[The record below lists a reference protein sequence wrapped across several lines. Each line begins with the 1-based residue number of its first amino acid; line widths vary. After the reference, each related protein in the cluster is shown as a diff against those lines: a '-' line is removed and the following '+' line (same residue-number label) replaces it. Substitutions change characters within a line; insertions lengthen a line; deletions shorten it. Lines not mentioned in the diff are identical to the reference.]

1 MGVVPVKRR
10 GGFRRDEDRRLR
22 LSRRCGATVAVVM
35 VFLRLFSHTS
45 PAAHAFNVCADI
57 SRCSECVF
65 DQTDGLMPPPLMCG
79 WCESTQTCKEVNS
92 TVLSYY
98 RTTPA
103 TGGAGGAGDAEVE
116 HTPDEIAAFRE
127 QFCADFRERNF
138 NAVCPD
144 MFCTAS
150 KTTNNIYI
158 CRAPSIAALVLGCI
172 LFVLSILLYTWMQTI
187 HQLPWKY
194 EPFLSDLLAG
204 RPRPPDPAG
213 DDGDTEAI
221 VDDCRDT
228 AAVPDINPPP
238 SVQRGD
244 SAASPFRDRDGG
256 TEDFGERGGDDG
268 GEGVSSSPTAQ
279 RQQQQQPG
287 QHALLHRAAPIVT
300 TTAATGYCPI
310 CRCRH
315 PVPLG
320 PGDVCFWCNVARFA
334 FVPVSLALLSSSI
347 VIVLS
352 FAVSLKP
359 WFADIYFTE
368 VLVAAYLSFGGFVW
382 YVVRYRRRAPLFC
395 FETEEER
402 EAKEEVWSSTRHRR
416 PTSRL
421 PSAAAGPASVIGSAS
436 EVERESMPSP
446 LHSQSVRLQ
455 LLNDARHNMAS
466 TTYLRL
472 ALRLRGRSLLDQ
484 IPELKKYRAQI
495 ASMHLAPAT
504 LTKVGGVLAAMC
516 TPTAATMAGS
526 GAYGGDAGTTAPT
539 TATAAAT
546 RAVAAAGASMTAVTR
561 ADVDATAATLTA
573 SMPSCLSLPFQQT
586 RLPQHPTPLPSAVA
600 AAAVEST
607 DTASVVAASTLP
619 SDAQTSPA
627 AAAGSASAAVATS
640 AAAATPMPLAT
651 TLPDG
656 VARQK
661 RAETA
666 QLLSS
671 DFLSPPY
678 RKALKA
684 TLFRDELIMWY
695 SEPRL
700 RSVLME
706 NKWLLLDLLA
716 GLLFGIWMLMLSS
729 VSDNT
734 FAIVRLSGSTAVAAC
749 GLVVVLG
756 FALLLVVVVRS
767 CRRLYVLTDE
777 RLITVYE
784 SIIEPVVTATDLSSV
799 RFAALYGY
807 HSIWAREPVLD
818 FSWEVPATERKMPAI
833 KSHKFS
839 GITDLHEFLY
849 YFRMVAPQ
857 MPFHLQQISES
868 TRQDRTEW
876 RMHVILCIGLFVA
889 LPIITVYP
897 HAVPD
902 FLAAYLYVVALLLIG
917 STLLRGLRAQQMTCA
932 PLNIAASWAPVPAR
946 NEMDGA
952 EPLQPL
958 PPSVVTHAPD
968 GCSAPKTTPS
978 SFGGHEGAAGVLHSV
993 SVTDIRA
1000 DMEPERQKR
1009 PRLCVTGHR
1018 WQ

>member
-1 MGVVPVKRR
+1 MGVASVKRR

-35 VFLRLFSHTS
+35 VFLRLLSGTS
-45 PAAHAFNVCADI
+45 PVAHAFNVCADI

-79 WCESTQTCKEVNS
+79 WCESTQTCKEINS

-98 RTTPA
+98 RTTLA
-103 TGGAGGAGDAEVE
+103 TGGAGDAEVE
-116 HTPDEIAAFRE
+116 HTPDEVAAFRE
-127 QFCADFRERNF
+127 QFCEDFRERNF

-144 MFCTAS
+144 MFCAAS

-204 RPRPPDPAG
+204 RHRPPDPAG

-228 AAVPDINPPP
+228 AAVPHITLP
-238 SVQRGD
+238 SAVQRGH
-244 SAASPFRDRDGG
+244 SAASPFLDRDGG
-256 TEDFGERGGDDG
+256 TEDFGERGSDDG
-268 GEGVSSSPTAQ
+268 DGGVSSSSTAQ
-279 RQQQQQPG
+279 RQQQQQQQG
-287 QHALLHRAAPIVT
+287 QHALLHRAASIVT

-320 PGDVCFWCNVARFA
+320 PGNVCFWCNVARFA
-334 FVPVSLALLSSSI
+334 FVPVSLVLLSSSI

-359 WFADIYFTE
+359 WFADAYFAE
-368 VLVAAYLSFGGFVW
+368 VLVVAYLSFGGFVW
-382 YVVRYRRRAPLFC
+382 YVVRHHRRAPLFYV
-395 FETEEER
+395 ETEEER
-402 EAKEEVWSSTRHRR
+402 EANEEVWPAARHRR

-421 PSAAAGPASVIGSAS
+421 PSAAAGAASITGSAS

-446 LHSQSVRLQ
+446 LHSRNAKLQ
-455 LLNDARHNMAS
+455 LLNDARRNMAS

-504 LTKVGGVLAAMC
+504 LTRVGGALSAMC
-516 TPTAATMAGS
+516 TPMTAAMAGS
-526 GAYGGDAGTTAPT
+526 GAYGGDAGTTVVT

-546 RAVAAAGASMTAVTR
+546 SAVAAAGAPMTPVTR
-561 ADVDATAATLTA
+561 ADVDATAATPTA
-573 SMPSCLSLPFQQT
+573 SMPSCLSLPLQRT

-600 AAAVEST
+600 AAAVGST
-607 DTASVVAASTLP
+607 DTAGVMAASAF
-619 SDAQTSPA
+619 SFDAQTSPA
-627 AAAGSASAAVATS
+627 AAAATGSASATVATS

-651 TLPDG
+651 TLPDR

-666 QLLSS
+666 QLLNS
-671 DFLSPPY
+671 DFLSPQY

-684 TLFRDELIMWY
+684 TLFRDELITWY

-729 VSDNT
+729 VSDKT

-767 CRRLYVLTDE
+767 CGRLYVLTDE

-807 HSIWAREPVLD
+807 HGIWAREPVLD

-849 YFRMVAPQ
+849 YFRMMAPQ
-857 MPFHLQQISES
+857 TPFHLQQISES
-868 TRQDRTEW
+868 TRQDRAEW

-932 PLNIAASWAPVPAR
+932 PLNIAASWAPAPAR
-946 NEMDGA
+946 NEVDGA

-968 GCSAPKTTPS
+968 GCSAPKTTAS
-978 SFGGHEGAAGVLHSV
+978 SFGGHGGSQELGTASV
-993 SVTDIRA
+993 SPISVP
-1000 DMEPERQKR
+1000 M
-1009 PRLCVTGHR
+1009 
-1018 WQ
+1018 

>member
-238 SVQRGD
+238 AVQRGD

-256 TEDFGERGGDDG
+256 TEDFGERGGDD
-268 GEGVSSSPTAQ
+268 
-279 RQQQQQPG
+279 
-287 QHALLHRAAPIVT
+287 
-300 TTAATGYCPI
+300 AATGYCPI

-382 YVVRYRRRAPLFC
+382 YVVP
-395 FETEEER
+395 
-402 EAKEEVWSSTRHRR
+402 
-416 PTSRL
+416 
-421 PSAAAGPASVIGSAS
+421 AGPASVIGSAS

-627 AAAGSASAAVATS
+627 AAAGSASAA
-640 AAAATPMPLAT
+640 
-651 TLPDG
+651 
-656 VARQK
+656 
-661 RAETA
+661 
-666 QLLSS
+666 LLSS

>member
-1 MGVVPVKRR
+1 MGVVSVKWR
-10 GGFRRDEDRRLR
+10 GGSRRDEDRRLR
-22 LSRRCGATVAVVM
+22 LSRRCGVTVAVVV
-35 VFLRLFSHTS
+35 VFLRLLSDTC

-79 WCESTQTCKEVNS
+79 WCESTRTCKEVNS

-98 RTTPA
+98 RATPA
-103 TGGAGGAGDAEVE
+103 AAGGGGEAVAE
-116 HTPDEIAAFRE
+116 HTPAEIAAFRA
-127 QFCADFRERNF
+127 QFCEDFRERSF

-144 MFCTAS
+144 MFCAAS

-204 RPRPPDPAG
+204 RHRSPDPAG
-213 DDGDTEAI
+213 DDGA
-221 VDDCRDT
+221 T
-228 AAVPDINPPP
+228 AAVPDITPP
-238 SVQRGD
+238 SAVQKGHSD
-244 SAASPFRDRDGG
+244 ASPFREGYGG
-256 TEDFGERGGDDG
+256 TEDFGERGSDDG

-279 RQQQQQPG
+279 QQQQEQSG
-287 QHALLHRAAPIVT
+287 QHTLLHRTASIVT

-315 PVPLG
+315 PVRLS

-347 VIVLS
+347 VIILS

-359 WFADIYFTE
+359 WFADIYFAE
-368 VLVAAYLSFGGFVW
+368 VLIVAYLSFGGFVW
-382 YVVRYRRRAPLFC
+382 YIVRHRGRAPL

-402 EAKEEVWSSTRHRR
+402 EVNGEVCSATRHRR
-416 PTSRL
+416 TTSRVTT
-421 PSAAAGPASVIGSAS
+421 AAAGAASIAGSAS
-436 EVERESMPSP
+436 EAERESIPSP
-446 LHSQSVRLQ
+446 LHSHNAKLQ
-455 LLNDARHNMAS
+455 FLNDARRNMAS

-495 ASMHLAPAT
+495 ASIHLAPAT
-504 LTKVGGVLAAMC
+504 LARAGGALTAMC
-516 TPTAATMAGS
+516 TPMAAAMAGS

-546 RAVAAAGASMTAVTR
+546 SVVTAAGASMTPVMR
-561 ADVDATAATLTA
+561 VDVDATAATPTA
-573 SMPSCLSLPFQQT
+573 SMPPCLSLPFQRT
-586 RLPQHPTPLPSAVA
+586 RLRQHPTPPPSAVA
-600 AAAVEST
+600 AAAAGST
-607 DTASVVAASTLP
+607 STAGAMGALRFLP
-619 SDAQTSPA
+619 GAQTSPA
-627 AAAGSASAAVATS
+627 AAAAAVSASATVATS
-640 AAAATPMPLAT
+640 AAAATPMSLAT
-651 TLPDG
+651 TLPDR

-671 DFLSPPY
+671 DFLSPQY

-684 TLFRDELIMWY
+684 TLFRDELITWY

-700 RSVLME
+700 RGVLME

-716 GLLFGIWMLMLSS
+716 GLLFGIWMLLLSS

-767 CRRLYVLTDE
+767 CGRLYVLTDE

-807 HSIWAREPVLD
+807 HSIWDREPVLD

-839 GITDLHEFLY
+839 GITDLHEFLH

-868 TRQDRTEW
+868 TRQERAEW

-946 NEMDGA
+946 DEVDGA
-952 EPLQPL
+952 EPLWPL

-968 GCSAPKTTPS
+968 ECPSAQDNVVQLGEH
-978 SFGGHEGAAGVLHSV
+978 GGVAGARQSV
-993 SVTDIRA
+993 SVSVSDICA
-1000 DMEPERQKR
+1000 DGAERQK
-1009 PRLCVTGHR
+1009 PSCLDVAGHR
-1018 WQ
+1018 RQ